1 MQVKE
6 WRFLDY
12 GTLVEPA
19 QGVLVLDVGRL
30 LVPGVLDHHQEDG
43 EAECAASLVV
53 SHPTLVLDHLR
64 GREEVTLVTHKSPD
78 FDAVAASYL
87 SLRLLEEGKVTLGM
101 RKLGGYAKIVDSASL
116 PRTVS
121 LVDTPYTHLYA
132 AFQTIPPPSLPGE
145 SREARAQ
152 RVGERRMK
160 VGFEMMSKWE
170 KAAETGEELLENPNL
185 FRGDR
190 DFEKSGKIVQE
201 DYLSYSGDCRRAR
214 KGRTLLSTID
224 GNGLLPVDWL
234 MVLRPRSFLLKE
246 WARRDFTGSPS
257 GNGFSLIIS
266 SLYEGNFMIATSP
279 DSGTHLRG
287 LGTLLNRREEERR
300 RREGAPLLEWYDGNS
315 PFFRYRIVANPKGGT
330 LLSPEEVFQTFQEY
344 ISSLGPI
351 HT

>member
-1 MQVKE
+1 ME
-6 WRFLDY
+6 RA
-12 GTLVEPA
+12 A
-19 QGVLVLDVGRL
+19 QGRAAGVRIGAGSVPVKDRFKQNGRAERQSSRDVKSKKSATSAGALRRSEQKDEGGATKCQRSKLGRL
-30 LVPGVLDHHQEDG
+30 F
-43 EAECAASLVV
+43 
-53 SHPTLVLDHLR
+53 R
-64 GREEVTLVTHKSPD
+64 R
-78 FDAVAASYL
+78 
-87 SLRLLEEGKVTLGM
+87 
-101 RKLGGYAKIVDSASL
+101 
-116 PRTVS
+116 
-121 LVDTPYTHLYA
+121 
-132 AFQTIPPPSLPGE
+132 
-145 SREARAQ
+145 
-152 RVGERRMK
+152 RV
-160 VGFEMMSKWE
+160 
-170 KAAETGEELLENPNL
+170 
-185 FRGDR
+185 
-190 DFEKSGKIVQE
+190 
-201 DYLSYSGDCRRAR
+201 
-214 KGRTLLSTID
+214 

-287 LGTLLNRREEERR
+287 LGTLLNRREGERR